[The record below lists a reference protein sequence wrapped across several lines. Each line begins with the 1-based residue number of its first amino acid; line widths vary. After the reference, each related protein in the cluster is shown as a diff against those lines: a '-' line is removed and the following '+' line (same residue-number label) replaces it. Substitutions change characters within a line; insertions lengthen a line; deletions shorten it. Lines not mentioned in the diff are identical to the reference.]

1 MILGDMIME
10 KFKPNKYSYHNLSE
24 GETIFGMIIF
34 LPITYIFNILHILK
48 ILMIIS

>member
-10 KFKPNKYSYHNLSE
+10 KFKPNKYPYHNLSG